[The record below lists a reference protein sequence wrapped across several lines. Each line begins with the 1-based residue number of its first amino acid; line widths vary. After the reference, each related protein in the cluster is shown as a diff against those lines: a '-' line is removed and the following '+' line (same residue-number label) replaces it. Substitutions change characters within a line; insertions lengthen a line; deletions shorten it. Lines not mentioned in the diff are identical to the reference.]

1 MDGLKKLFS
10 QLQLFELKYQKIDEV
25 SISSFNIF
33 SILRKSNDEVNLHSK
48 FIYELLNPNGSH
60 KQGRVFLDI
69 FLREIGIEFYAI
81 EIFREKFNIDIL
93 IKSKKEVIILEN
105 KIETTDHSQQLSSYL
120 KTMQYQGYK
129 DENIYIVYL
138 TLFGDEPTETSIRD
152 RVINISY
159 SKHIKNWLESSIKE
173 VAIFPTL
180 RETLIQ
186 YLNLINKLTFQSHY
200 KGFILEVKDFLL
212 QNNNLRTILNITNS
226 IIEAKIQIQ
235 LNFWK
240 ELLNNLTLH
249 YPFKFYNY
257 NGDHTIEESVNKYYK
272 KQKNK
277 RDYGYEYQLNDN
289 LYFFIEIRH
298 NIYYGFY
305 FVDDENIATS
315 QLTKLNNIKI
325 DWEEHYWKYTDKR
338 LDFEEFDS
346 NVLDLINDEKREN
359 DIKKISDRIIYLIKE
374 YKKGET
380 ER

>member
-1 MDGLKKLFS
+1 VNIEKIVS
-10 QLQLFELKYQKIDEV
+10 QLQLFELKYQKIDEI

-33 SILRKSNDEVNLHSK
+33 SILRKSHDEVNLHSR

-81 EIFREKFNIDIL
+81 EIFREKFNIP
-93 IKSKKEVIILEN
+93 KETTIFLYQGILEN

-129 DENIYIVYL
+129 DESIYIVYL

-159 SKHIKNWLESSIKE
+159 SKHIKNWLELSIKE

-186 YLNLINKLTFQSHY
+186 YLNLINKLTFQSHH

-212 QNNNLRTILNITNS
+212 QDNNLRTILNIKES

-240 ELLNNLTLH
+240 ELLNNLIPY

-257 NGDHTIEESVNKYYK
+257 NGDHTIEESVKKYYK
-272 KQKNK
+272 RQKNK

-315 QLTKLNNIKI
+315 QLAKLNNIKI
-325 DWEEHYWKYTDKR
+325 DWEENYWKYVDKR
-338 LDFEEFDS
+338 LDFEEFNS
-346 NVLDLINDEKREN
+346 NVLDLIDDEKREN
-359 DIKKISDRIIYLIKE
+359 DIKKITDEIIYLIKE

-380 ER
+380 EI

>member
-1 MDGLKKLFS
+1 MRGIENLFS

-152 RVINISY
+152 RVINIS
-159 SKHIKNWLESSIKE
+159 
-173 VAIFPTL
+173 
-180 RETLIQ
+180 
-186 YLNLINKLTFQSHY
+186 
-200 KGFILEVKDFLL
+200 
-212 QNNNLRTILNITNS
+212 
-226 IIEAKIQIQ
+226 
-235 LNFWK
+235 
-240 ELLNNLTLH
+240 
-249 YPFKFYNY
+249 
-257 NGDHTIEESVNKYYK
+257 
-272 KQKNK
+272 
-277 RDYGYEYQLNDN
+277 
-289 LYFFIEIRH
+289 
-298 NIYYGFY
+298 
-305 FVDDENIATS
+305 
-315 QLTKLNNIKI
+315 
-325 DWEEHYWKYTDKR
+325 
-338 LDFEEFDS
+338 
-346 NVLDLINDEKREN
+346 
-359 DIKKISDRIIYLIKE
+359 
-374 YKKGET
+374 
-380 ER
+380 